1 MVLSDLPSVES
12 FVYNLVET
20 VTSRTAISEAFV
32 YIGLTFLVLL
42 VFTLLLEYS
51 NNTPITVFL
60 QNRSFGSSA
69 MQQLQPLMTHL
80 AARVEAAL
88 EKWDHPQSDAGGH
101 PLVE

>member
-1 MVLSDLPSVES
+1 MTLSDLPSVES
-12 FVYNLVET
+12 FVYNLIET

-42 VFTLLLEYS
+42 ICTVLLEYF
-51 NNTPITVFL
+51 NNVPMTVFL
-60 QNRSFGSSA
+60 EQRSFGSSA

-88 EKWDHPQSDAGGH
+88 EKWDLPQPDVGGH
-101 PLVE
+101 PHVE